1 MSLKECFV
9 GEKIIRLRQ
18 DEEYITL
25 GILLK
30 IGKIISTGGE
40 AKLFL
45 VENTVLING
54 APDNR
59 RGRKLYRED
68 RIEIGKNTFLIK

>member
-1 MSLKECFV
+1 V